1 LILGGIV
8 RLADNMRALAVL
20 HGAGMVDLRHP
31 VPGVRKSLAIRR
43 LGPIAGA
50 AAHQDPQRLALIDEF
65 GGLRYGELDRR
76 ANSVA
81 RGWATLGLQAGD
93 VVGVLCRN
101 HRGLLD
107 AMIACGKLG
116 ACLARRDGVA
126 DRRHH
131 RYAERRATAASPR

>member
-1 LILGGIV
+1 MK
-8 RLADNMRALAVL
+8 LADNLRALAVL

-50 AAHQDPQRLALIDEF
+50 AAHHDPDAVALIDEL
-65 GGLRYGELDRR
+65 GALTYGELDRR

-81 RGWATLGLQAGD
+81 RGWSTLGLRAGD

-101 HRGLLD
+101 HRGLVD
-107 AMIACGKLG
+107 AMVACGKLG
-116 ACLARRDGVA
+116 AQAGVA
-126 DRRHH
+126 EH
-131 RYAERRATAASPR
+131 RVQSGPAC